1 MMRSLMKPLV
11 QKSFRACAAPILAL
25 SLGLTGCAS
34 GPKKDDKVETQ
45 ITEIMSKMSVEQKV
59 AQLIMPDISTITPED
74 VANVCV
80 FLASDLSAYVTGQ
93 TISVC
98 GGMLMK

>member
-59 AQLIMPDISTITPED
+59 AQLIQADISDDHPRRPCE
-74 VANVCV
+74 VPAR
-80 FLASDLSAYVTGQ
+80 LRS
-93 TISVC
+93 
-98 GGMLMK
+98 